1 MIPWM
6 RARWAARNKRTANEE
21 KSDTAQPTCVEAVRD
36 GGIRASSAN
45 SRTQTAPTTSVA
57 CESHPK
63 HVASPARHSAPPQRR
78 SRSAVP
84 VSPARHVIL
93 HPNGR
98 AVHMP
103 PIVQSLSQSQQLQQA
118 SPTVTPQPRR
128 VSRVRG
134 SRRSAVLSSSDCA
147 TAASSDNID
156 RETPKERI
164 KVRVIC
170 PSARVLIFEADV
182 NKRITEL
189 KNEVMLELSD
199 DPSAMTLFAPD
210 VRQLGPRYRIMRA
223 EYQGAELNESM
234 TLAQLKI
241 EDNSML
247 VLVPRRQNLQQM
259 TALTREV
266 QPPREVEINAAT
278 RNILPHTA
286 DMPLVDINEIFQQS
300 NLQFDVRKVLISLAQ
315 ASAAIIGAGPYATRL
330 IAMLKQ
336 KLINK
341 RNYQNDTLQ
350 CLVDMGFK
358 KEKAEY
364 ALKVNQGVYSAA
376 LEWLIQHQSEE
387 GSEEEAAM
395 GLQKSLSV
403 LSPSGIITNDSIVE
417 NTEALLEIVRIY
429 SHRDI
434 PPSPETISSL
444 VEMGFEETEV
454 LNALKKTCNNKAAA
468 CEWLCGNR
476 TGSLIE
482 LREGLSQDSPILK
495 AILEM
500 PQVQMNLSNPKILIA
515 FLSILENE
523 NSIRVWGGDNDTTS
537 VITHILQKYHEE
549 KHVLG
554 INQFYSNRQ

>member
-6 RARWAARNKRTANEE
+6 RARWAARNKRTASED
-21 KSDTAQPTCVEAVRD
+21 KSDTAQAAC
-36 GGIRASSAN
+36 
-45 SRTQTAPTTSVA
+45 SRTTVSNADTTATDATPVTTVA
-57 CESHPK
+57 CEQHIK
-63 HVASPARHSAPPQRR
+63 HSTSPARHTAPPQRR
-78 SRSAVP
+78 SRTMLQTL
-84 VSPARHVIL
+84 PARNVFLQPGMRAPPL
-93 HPNGR
+93 HT
-98 AVHMP
+98 H
-103 PIVQSLSQSQQLQQA
+103 SQSQQLQSSA
-118 SPTVTPQPRR
+118 SPTLTPQSRR
-128 VSRVRG
+128 VSKIRG
-134 SRRSAVLSSSDCA
+134 SRRSSAISSSDSA
-147 TAASSDNID
+147 TAGSSDNIIRD
-156 RETPKERI
+156 GPKQNI

-170 PSARVLIFEADV
+170 PSARVLIFQTDV
-182 NKRITEL
+182 NKRIAEL

-199 DPSAMTLFAPD
+199 DQTAIPLFAPD
-210 VRQLGPRYRIMRA
+210 VRQLGPRYRMMRA
-223 EYQGAELNESM
+223 EFQGAELNETM
-234 TLAQLKI
+234 TLEQLKI
-241 EDNSML
+241 EDNAML
-247 VLVPRRQNLQQM
+247 LLVPRRQNLQQM
-259 TALTREV
+259 TAMTRDI
-266 QPPREVEINAAT
+266 QPPRELEINAAT
-278 RNILPHTA
+278 RNVLSQA
-286 DMPLVDINEIFQQS
+286 VDMPMVDINEIFQQS

-364 ALKVNQGVYSAA
+364 ALKINQGVYSAA

-387 GSEEEAAM
+387 SSVEEAAM
-395 GLQKSLSV
+395 GLQKSQSV
-403 LSPSGIITNDSIVE
+403 LSPSGILTNDSIVE

-429 SHRDI
+429 SHREM
-434 PPSPETISSL
+434 PPTPETISSL

-454 LNALKKTCNNKAAA
+454 LKALKKTCNNKAAA

>member
-1 MIPWM
+1 MQKL
-6 RARWAARNKRTANEE
+6 RNLFSK
-21 KSDTAQPTCVEAVRD
+21 
-36 GGIRASSAN
+36 
-45 SRTQTAPTTSVA
+45 
-57 CESHPK
+57 
-63 HVASPARHSAPPQRR
+63 
-78 SRSAVP
+78 
-84 VSPARHVIL
+84 
-93 HPNGR
+93 
-98 AVHMP
+98 
-103 PIVQSLSQSQQLQQA
+103 
-118 SPTVTPQPRR
+118 
-128 VSRVRG
+128 RG
-134 SRRSAVLSSSDCA
+134 SRRSSGLSGTDSA
-147 TAASSDNID
+147 TAGSTDNID
-156 RETPKERI
+156 RNTPKQIIR
-164 KVRVIC
+164 VRVVC
-170 PSARVLIFEADV
+170 PSARILIFETDV
-182 NKRITEL
+182 SKRITEL

-199 DPSAMTLFAPD
+199 DPAAMPLFAPD

-223 EYQGAELNESM
+223 EYQGTELNETM

-247 VLVPRRQNLQQM
+247 LLVPRRQNLQQM
-259 TALTREV
+259 TAVTREI
-266 QPPREVEINAAT
+266 QPPREMEINAAT
-278 RNILPHTA
+278 RNILPHTI
-286 DMPLVDINEIFQQS
+286 DMPMVDINEIFQQS

-330 IAMLKQ
+330 ISMLKQ

-364 ALKVNQGVYSAA
+364 ALKINQGVYSAA

-387 GSEEEAAM
+387 GSMEETAM
-395 GLQKSLSV
+395 SLQKSLSV

-434 PPSPETISSL
+434 PPTPETISSL

-454 LNALKKTCNNKAAA
+454 LQALKKTCNNKAAA

-495 AILEM
+495 AILDM

>member
-6 RARWAARNKRTANEE
+6 RARWAARNKRTAGEE
-21 KSDTAQPTCVEAVRD
+21 KTNAAQATC
-36 GGIRASSAN
+36 
-45 SRTQTAPTTSVA
+45 SRTTDGLRTTSVNSNTTAAATTTVA
-57 CESHPK
+57 CEQQNIK
-63 HVASPARHSAPPQRR
+63 HSVSPARHTAPPQRR
-78 SRSAVP
+78 NRAMVQT
-84 VSPARHVIL
+84 SPASSINHQQSM
-93 HPNGR
+93 R
-98 AVHMP
+98 AGQSSLQTLP
-103 PIVQSLSQSQQLQQA
+103 PAQQLQRQHR
-118 SPTVTPQPRR
+118 SPTLTPQPRR
-128 VSRVRG
+128 VSKIRG
-134 SRRSAVLSSSDCA
+134 SRRSSGISSSDSA
-147 TAASSDNID
+147 TPGSSENIE
-156 RETPKERI
+156 RGETKQNIR
-164 KVRVIC
+164 VRVIC
-170 PSARVLIFEADV
+170 PSARVLIFQTDV
-182 NKRITEL
+182 NKRIAEL

-199 DPSAMTLFAPD
+199 DASAIPLFATD

-223 EYQGAELNESM
+223 EYQGAELNETM

-247 VLVPRRQNLQQM
+247 LLVPRRQHLQQM
-259 TALTREV
+259 TVVTRDV
-266 QPPREVEINAAT
+266 QAPRELEINAAT
-278 RNILPHTA
+278 RNVLPHTV
-286 DMPLVDINEIFQQS
+286 DMPMVDINEIFQQS

-315 ASAAIIGAGPYATRL
+315 ASAVIIGAGPYATRL

-364 ALKVNQGVYSAA
+364 ALKVNQGVYSTA

-387 GSEEEAAM
+387 SSIEEAAM
-395 GLQKSLSV
+395 GLQKSQSV
-403 LSPSGIITNDSIVE
+403 LSPSGILTNDTIVE

-429 SHRDI
+429 SHRDM
-434 PPSPETISSL
+434 PPSPETINSL

-454 LNALKKTCNNKAAA
+454 LKALKKTCNNKAAA

-515 FLSILENE
+515 FVSILENE

>member
-6 RARWAARNKRTANEE
+6 RARWAARNKRTAGED
-21 KSDTAQPTCVEAVRD
+21 KTDAAQATCSRSTD
-36 GGIRASSAN
+36 GLRATSAN
-45 SRTQTAPTTSVA
+45 SNTAAGATTSVA
-57 CESHPK
+57 CEQHIKRS
-63 HVASPARHSAPPQRR
+63 VSPARHTAPPQRR
-78 SRSAVP
+78 NRSLVP
-84 VSPARHVIL
+84 TSPARSINQQQGTRV
-93 HPNGR
+93 GQTT
-98 AVHMP
+98 M
-103 PIVQSLSQSQQLQQA
+103 QSLSQSQQLQLQHA
-118 SPTVTPQPRR
+118 TPTLTPQPRR
-128 VSRVRG
+128 VSKIRG
-134 SRRSAVLSSSDCA
+134 SRRSSGISSSDSA
-147 TAASSDNID
+147 THGSSDNI
-156 RETPKERI
+156 ERDVTKQNI
-164 KVRVIC
+164 RVRVIC
-170 PSARVLIFEADV
+170 PSARVLIFQTDI
-182 NKRITEL
+182 NKRIAEL

-199 DPSAMTLFAPD
+199 DASALPLFATD

-223 EYQGAELNESM
+223 EYQGTELNETM

-241 EDNSML
+241 EDNAML
-247 VLVPRRQNLQQM
+247 LLVPRRQHLQQM
-259 TALTREV
+259 TAVTRDL
-266 QPPREVEINAAT
+266 QAPRELEINTAT
-278 RNILPHTA
+278 RNVMPHTV
-286 DMPLVDINEIFQQS
+286 DMPMVDINEIFQQS

-364 ALKVNQGVYSAA
+364 ALKVTQGVYSTA

-387 GSEEEAAM
+387 SSIEEAAM
-395 GLQKSLSV
+395 GLQKSQSL
-403 LSPSGIITNDSIVE
+403 LSPSGILTNDSIVE

-429 SHRDI
+429 SHRDM
-434 PPSPETISSL
+434 PPTPETINSL

-454 LNALKKTCNNKAAA
+454 LKALKKTCNNKAAA

-554 INQFYSNRQ
+554 INQFYSNRH